1 MKASKRII
9 NKIKEFEGF
18 SAKPY
23 YDSAGVLTIG
33 YGTSRDAA
41 KYSNITKAF
50 AEQLLIRDLA
60 QFETLL
66 NNYITNRGYILN
78 QNQFDALVSFL
89 YNVGSIRSGSTLDKS
104 IRAKEPGTVATNIK
118 AYVYAGGQPLTGLVK
133 RRTYEANLF
142 SSKVFDVGK
151 AILTALGLLTSV
163 N

>member
-1 MKASKRII
+1 MKASRRII

-18 SAKPY
+18 SANPY

-33 YGTSRDAA
+33 YGTTRDAGR
-41 KYSNITKAF
+41 YSNITKVF

-60 QFETLL
+60 QYETIL

-89 YNVGSIRSGSTLDKS
+89 YNVGSIRSGSTLDKA

-118 AYVYAGGQPLTGLVK
+118 AYVYAGGQPLKGLVK

-142 SSKVFDVGK
+142 TSKAFDVGK

>member
-33 YGTSRDAA
+33 YGTTRDAS
-41 KYSNITKAF
+41 KYSSITKQF

-60 QFETLL
+60 QYEKTL
-66 NNYITNRGYILN
+66 NNYIVNRGYILN

-104 IRAKEPGTVATNIK
+104 IRAKEPGTVATNLQTYI
-118 AYVYAGGQPLTGLVK
+118 YAGGQPLRGLAK
-133 RRTYEANLF
+133 RRAYEANLF
-142 SSKVFDVGK
+142 VSKGIDIGK
-151 AILTALGLLTSV
+151 AILTALGLLSSV